1 MYTII
6 DAAFTRARSIAIIF
20 IMLLIAGASSYF
32 SIPKEAEPDVTIPIV
47 YVSVGYDGISPEDG
61 ERLLIRPLEKELQS
75 IAGLREMKATG
86 SQGFA
91 SVTLEFDAG
100 FDADQA
106 LLDVRE
112 KVDRAKAELPPGS
125 DEPRVTEVNVS
136 LFPVLTVVLSGDLP
150 ERSLLNIAQSLKDEI
165 EALSGVLEVNVG
177 GDREELLEVV
187 VDPIALE
194 TYQLSFTDVFNFV
207 SSNNRLVA
215 AGALD
220 TGAGRMVFKVP
231 GVIETMEDLSTLPV
245 KRVGDT
251 IVTFADVASI
261 RRTFK
266 DPTTFA
272 RIQGEQAL
280 VLEISKRSGANI
292 IETVDQVRA
301 VVTAAQQAWPSTV
314 SVRYLQDKSDQIKTM
329 LGDLENNVMTAIV
342 LVMIVIVAALGVRPS
357 ILVGLA
363 IPGSFLAAMVV
374 INFFGFTLN
383 IVVLFALILVVGML
397 VDGAIVTIELA
408 DRYMQDGE
416 SPKTAFASASKRMSW
431 PIIASTVTTLVV
443 FAPLLVWPGLVGE
456 FMKFLPITVIITLIA
471 SLFMALIFIPVLGSV
486 ITRSKDFTKDKHDD
500 STTSADIRA
509 AQKGDLESIK
519 GWVGRYLN
527 ILNHILRHPGKSVST
542 AVVALLIAYIAY
554 FTFGKGVE
562 FFPEIEPEFI
572 QVQVQARGDLSIVER
587 DALVAQV
594 ENIMLSQPHLDSVYT
609 KTMGAGMQS
618 QSDMPEDVVGVIQL
632 ELSDW
637 QTRPPADQLIEGMR
651 DKVANIAGINV
662 QIRKQESGPSAGKP
676 IQLDINAQNPS
687 ALEPAVMH
695 VRKLMEE
702 IGGFEDVEDSRPLPS
717 IEWRLKVNR
726 ELAAK
731 YNVDVTL
738 LGNAVTLITNGALLA
753 EYRPDDVEDE
763 VEIRLRF
770 PLESRNLEQLYA
782 LTIPTNNGLVPIRN
796 FVSFEPAQKMGRV
809 SRTDGQRAM
818 SIKSNVADDLLPD
831 AQVKELRAALMENPL
846 PRGVT
851 LKFKGQDEDSQEAM
865 GFLTNAFIASIFLM
879 LVILVTQ
886 FNSFYQAFIV
896 LSAIVFST
904 AGVLLGLLATGQAF
918 GIVMGGIGV
927 IALAGIVV
935 NNNIVLIDTYNDL
948 VSQGVLG
955 KDAILRTCAQRIR
968 PVLLTSVTTI
978 LGLMPMVFAL
988 TINILERDISI
999 GAPSAQWWTM
1009 LASTIAGGLTF
1020 ATVLT
1025 LFVTPSLL
1033 MLADNIRTKKVKST
1047 TTNPP
1052 SNFIEV
1058 GK

>member
-1 MYTII
+1 MYKII
-6 DAAFTRARSIAIIF
+6 DAAFTRSRSVALVF
-20 IMLLIAGASSYF
+20 FMLLIAGASSYF

-47 YVSVGYDGISPEDG
+47 YVSVSYEGISPEDA
-61 ERLLIRPLEKELQS
+61 ERLLIRPLEKELQT
-75 IAGLREMKATG
+75 IEGLREMKANG

-112 KVDRAKAELPPGS
+112 KVDMAKAELPPGS
-125 DEPRVTEVNVS
+125 EEPRVTEVNVS
-136 LFPVLTVVLSGDLP
+136 LFPILTVVLSGDIP
-150 ERSLLNIAQSLKDEI
+150 ERSLLTIAQNLKDQLEG
-165 EALSGVLEVNVG
+165 LPGVLEVEIG

-187 VDPIALE
+187 IDPIALE
-194 TYQLSFTDVFNFV
+194 TYNLSFTEVFNFV

-280 VLEISKRSGANI
+280 ALEISKRNGANI
-292 IETVDQVRA
+292 IETVEQIRA
-301 VVTAAQQAWPSTV
+301 LVAQAEQAWPSTV
-314 SVRYLQDKSDQIKTM
+314 SVRFLQDKSEQIKTM
-329 LGDLENNVMTAIV
+329 LGDLENNVITAIV
-342 LVMIVIVAALGVRPS
+342 LVMIVVVAALGVRPS

-374 INFFGFTLN
+374 INFFGYTLN
-383 IVVLFALILVVGML
+383 IVVLFSLILVVGML

-408 DRYMQDGE
+408 DRYMQEGE
-416 SPKTAFASASKRMSW
+416 SATTAFASASKRMSW
-431 PIIASTVTTLVV
+431 PIIASTATTLVV

-456 FMKFLPITVIITLIA
+456 FMKFMPIMVIITLTA

-486 ITRSKDFTKDKHDD
+486 LFKVKMFARNDRDNEGAT
-500 STTSADIRA
+500 ADIRA
-509 AQKGDLESIK
+509 AEKGDLNSIG
-519 GWVGRYLN
+519 GWVGNYLKLLN
-527 ILNHILRHPGKSVST
+527 KILQHPGKTALT
-542 AVVALLIAYIAY
+542 AVVALVLAYGAY
-554 FTFGKGVE
+554 FSFGKGVE
-562 FFPEIEPEFI
+562 FFPEIEPEFV
-572 QVQVQARGDLSIVER
+572 QVQVQARGDLSIIER

-594 ENIMLSQPHLDSVYT
+594 ESVMLNQAHLDSVYT
-609 KTMGAGMQS
+609 KTLGAGMQS
-618 QSDMPEDVVGVIQL
+618 QSDMPEDVIGIIQL

-637 QTRPPADQLIEGMR
+637 QSRPPAQDLIDSMR
-651 DKVANIAGINV
+651 EKVVNIPGINV
-662 QIRKQESGPSAGKP
+662 QVRKQESGPSQGKP
-676 IQLDINAQNPS
+676 IQLDINAQDPQ
-687 ALEPAVMH
+687 ALIPAVKH
-695 VRKLMEE
+695 LRALMNE
-702 IGGFEDVEDSRPLPS
+702 IGGFEDLEDSRPLPS

-753 EYRPDDVEDE
+753 DYRPDDVEDE

-770 PLESRNLEQLYA
+770 PLESRNLDQLYA
-782 LTIPTNNGLVPIRN
+782 LKIPTSNGLVPIRN
-796 FVSFEPAQKMGRV
+796 FVSFEPAQKTGRV
-809 SRTDGQRAM
+809 TRIDGHRSM
-818 SIKSNVADDLLPD
+818 SIKSNVSEGVLADTQVQLLRS
-831 AQVKELRAALMENPL
+831 AMLENPL
-846 PRGVT
+846 PEGVT

-865 GFLTNAFIASIFLM
+865 NFLINAFIGSIFLM
-879 LVILVTQ
+879 LVILITQ
-886 FNSFYQAFIV
+886 FNSFYQALIV

-904 AGVLLGLLATGQAF
+904 AGVLLGVLVNGQAF

-935 NNNIVLIDTYNDL
+935 NNNIVLIDTFNNL
-948 VSQGVLG
+948 KSKGLATNE
-955 KDAILRTCAQRIR
+955 AILRTCAQRIR

-978 LGLMPMVFAL
+978 LGLLPMVFAL
-988 TINILERDISI
+988 TINILEREISV
-999 GAPSAQWWTM
+999 GAPSAQWWTV

-1025 LFVTPSLL
+1025 LLVTPSLL
-1033 MLADNIRTKKVKST
+1033 MLGDKLKRRVSQST
-1047 TTNPP
+1047 IGEEL
-1052 SNFIEV
+1052 SV
-1058 GK
+1058 

>member
-1 MYTII
+1 MNKII
-6 DAAFTRARSIAIIF
+6 DAAFARSRSVALVF
-20 IMLLIAGASSYF
+20 LMLLIAGASSYF

-47 YVSVGYDGISPEDG
+47 YVSVSYEGISPEDA
-61 ERLLIRPLEKELQS
+61 ERLLIRPLEKELQT
-75 IAGLREMKATG
+75 IEGLREMRSNG

-106 LLDVRE
+106 ILDVRE
-112 KVDRAKAELPPGS
+112 KVDMAKAELPPGS
-125 DEPRVTEVNVS
+125 EEPRVTEVNVS
-136 LFPVLTVVLSGDLP
+136 LFPILTVVLSGDLP
-150 ERSLLNIAQSLKDEI
+150 ERSLLMIAQNLKDRLEG
-165 EALSGVLEVNVG
+165 LSGVLEVEIG

-194 TYQLSFTDVFNFV
+194 TYNLSFTDVFNFV

-280 VLEISKRSGANI
+280 ALEISKRNGANI

-301 VVTAAQQAWPSTV
+301 VVAQAEQAWPSTV
-314 SVRYLQDKSDQIKTM
+314 SVRYLQDKSEQIKTM
-329 LGDLENNVMTAIV
+329 LGDLENNVITAIV
-342 LVMIVIVAALGVRPS
+342 LVMIVVVAALGVRPS

-374 INFFGFTLN
+374 INFFGYTLN
-383 IVVLFALILVVGML
+383 IVVLFSLILVVGML

-408 DRYMQDGE
+408 DRYMQEGE
-416 SPKTAFASASKRMSW
+416 SPVTAFASASKRMAW
-431 PIIASTVTTLVV
+431 PIIASTATTLVV

-456 FMKFLPITVIITLIA
+456 FMKFMPIMVIITLTA
-471 SLFMALIFIPVLGSV
+471 SLLMALIFIPVLGSV
-486 ITRSKDFTKDKHDD
+486 LFKAKMFSGKKTEVSSA
-500 STTSADIRA
+500 STDIRTA
-509 AQKGDLESIK
+509 EKGDLNGIK
-519 GWVGRYLN
+519 GWVGSYLKMLN
-527 ILNHILRHPGKSVST
+527 KILQHPGKT
-542 AVVALLIAYIAY
+542 ALSAVIVLLLAYGAY
-554 FTFGKGVE
+554 FAFGKGVT
-562 FFPEIEPEFI
+562 FFPEIEPEFV
-572 QVQVQARGDLSIVER
+572 QVQVQARGDLSIMER

-594 ENIMLSQPHLDSVYT
+594 ESVMLSQPHLDSVYT
-609 KTMGAGMQS
+609 KTLGAGMQS
-618 QSDMPEDVVGVIQL
+618 QSDMPEDVIGVIQL
-632 ELSDW
+632 ELADW
-637 QTRPPADQLIEGMR
+637 QTRPEAQVLIDGMR
-651 DKVANIAGINV
+651 ERVMNIAGIKV
-662 QIRKQESGPSAGKP
+662 QVRKQESGPSQGKP
-676 IQLDINAQNPS
+676 IQLDLNAQNPQ
-687 ALEPAVMH
+687 LLIPAIQHIREAMD
-695 VRKLMEE
+695 K

-753 EYRPDDVEDE
+753 DYRPDDVEDE

-770 PLESRNLEQLYA
+770 PLESRNLDQLYA
-782 LTIPTNNGLVPIRN
+782 LNIPTNNGLVPIRN
-796 FVSFEPAQKMGRV
+796 FVSFEPAQKTGRV
-809 SRTDGQRAM
+809 TRTDGQRSM
-818 SIKSNVADDLLPD
+818 SIKSNVSEGALAD
-831 AQVKELRAALMENPL
+831 AQVQMLRAAMQENPL
-846 PRGVT
+846 PDGVT
-851 LKFKGQDEDSQEAM
+851 VKFKGQEEDSQEAM
-865 GFLTNAFIASIFLM
+865 TFLINAFIGSIFLM
-879 LVILVTQ
+879 LVILITQ

-904 AGVLLGLLATGQAF
+904 AGVLIGVLFSGQAF

-948 VSQGVLG
+948 KAKGLDS
-955 KDAILRTCAQRIR
+955 KEAILRTCAQRIR

-988 TINILERDISI
+988 TISIIDRDFSI

-1020 ATVLT
+1020 ATILT
-1025 LFVTPSLL
+1025 LLVTPSLL
-1033 MLADNIRTKKVKST
+1033 MLGANLKQGVRKSGSVK
-1047 TTNPP
+1047 
-1052 SNFIEV
+1052 EV
-1058 GK
+1058 LS